1 LGVLDYLKNVFGAGK
16 KTLYKMW
23 LMDSKPI
30 FTSFGKDIYLS
41 DFVNNA
47 IDRVASE
54 ISKIELKSIVQNGDV
69 LQVQNDDLTRLFRFK
84 PNPLQTTSDFFS
96 SVEWLRRK
104 YRNAFIYPQY
114 EIITMPGGRQFRRYT
129 AFYPLKP
136 QAVYIGVNNG
146 QAWEIRLDFEDG
158 SSYTLPYADLIHMR
172 WRRGA
177 NTVIGG
183 GDDYGSVNDTDV
195 IRTIDA
201 LDKTIQGLPKSIEA
215 SLQIKGVYHAKTL
228 ADQQKLAKIR
238 DDFESH
244 ITTSSSGMVATDL
257 AGEFTPVNI
266 NAPEIP
272 EAALKFLKSV
282 IQERYGVSAAILS
295 GDYNGD
301 QHSAFYQ
308 TAIEDFI
315 VQFEQ
320 AFTACVF
327 TLREQDVGH
336 RAKCYYS
343 KVNYMATGDK
353 MNLAGLAKE
362 TGIMTLNEI
371 NEMFGIEP
379 FEGGNRRL
387 QSLNYVNIE
396 DVDAYQR
403 GRAGVA
409 SGAGAKAGAQAG
421 APAGAGEAEEVTEE
435 VAGKSL
441 NDAQTQSLLAVMT
454 QYAAGQLTLGQAI
467 NVVAIAIGITK
478 KEAKEIIEGLE

>member
-1 LGVLDYLKNVFGAGK
+1 MQPMSGLVVNLTHLFKGEGEELAILDYLKNVFRGK
-16 KTLYKMW
+16 ESKYNSW
-23 LMDSKPI
+23 LMDGAPI

-54 ISKIELKSIVQNGDV
+54 ISKIELKSIVQSGDV
-69 LQVQNDDLTRLFRFK
+69 LQIQNDDITRLFRFK
-84 PNPLQTTSDFFS
+84 PNPLQTTSDFFAN
-96 SVEWLRRK
+96 VEWLRRK

-114 EIITMPGGRQFRRYT
+114 EIITLPNGRQFKRYI

-136 QAVYIGVNNG
+136 SNIYIGENNG
-146 QAWEIRLDFEDG
+146 AVWEIRMDFEDG
-158 SSYTLPYADLIHMR
+158 KSYTLPYADLIHMK

-177 NTVIGG
+177 STTIGG
-183 GDDYGSVNDTDV
+183 GDDYGNVNDFEIV
-195 IRTIDA
+195 RTLDA

-215 SLQIKGVYHAKTL
+215 SLQVKGVYHAKTL
-228 ADQQKLAKIR
+228 ADQDKLSKIR
-238 DDFESH
+238 DDFENH
-244 ITTSSSGMVATDL
+244 ITTSKSGMIATDL

-266 NAPEIP
+266 RAAEIP
-272 EAALKFLKSV
+272 ETALKFLKSV

-327 TLREQDVGH
+327 TPREQDVGH

-343 KVNYMATGDK
+343 KVNYMATADK
-353 MNLAGLAKE
+353 MNLANLAKE
-362 TGIMTLNEI
+362 TGIMTLNQI
-371 NEMFGIEP
+371 NEMYGIEP

-396 DVDAYQR
+396 DIDAYQK
-403 GRAGVA
+403 G
-409 SGAGAKAGAQAG
+409 KAGIK
-421 APAGAGEAEEVTEE
+421 PKEGEDE
-435 VAGKSL
+435 
-441 NDAQTQSLLAVMT
+441 
-454 QYAAGQLTLGQAI
+454 
-467 NVVAIAIGITK
+467 
-478 KEAKEIIEGLE
+478 

>member
-1 LGVLDYLKNVFGAGK
+1 MGVLNYLKSILPGRGR
-16 KTLYKMW
+16 YSSW
-23 LMDSKPI
+23 LADSRPI

-54 ISKIELKSIVQNGDV
+54 ISKIELKSIVQRDDM
-69 LQVQNDDLTRLFRFK
+69 LKIQNDDITRLFRFK
-84 PNPLQTTSDFFS
+84 PNPLQTTSDFFAN
-96 SVEWLRRK
+96 VEWLRRK

-114 EIITMPGGRQFRRYT
+114 ELIQLPDGREFKRYI

-136 QAVYIGVNNG
+136 SNIYIGENG
-146 QAWEIRLDFEDG
+146 GNVWEIKMDFEDG
-158 SSYTLPYADLIHMR
+158 TSYILPYADLIHLR

-177 NTVIGG
+177 STTIGG
-183 GDDYGSVNDTDV
+183 GDDYGQPNDYEIV
-195 IRTIDA
+195 RTLDA

-215 SLQIKGVYHAKTL
+215 SLQVKGVYHAKTL
-228 ADQQKLAKIR
+228 ADQDKLSKIR
-238 DDFESH
+238 SDFENH

-266 NAPEIP
+266 KAADIPDNA
-272 EAALKFLKSV
+272 LSFLKAV

-327 TLREQDVGH
+327 TPREQDVGH

-343 KVNYMATGDK
+343 KVNYMSATDK
-353 MNLAGLAKE
+353 RELANLAKE
-362 TGIMTLNEI
+362 TGIMTLNQI

-396 DVDAYQR
+396 DIDAYQK
-403 GRAGVA
+403 GKAGV
-409 SGAGAKAGAQAG
+409 K
-421 APAGAGEAEEVTEE
+421 E
-435 VAGKSL
+435 
-441 NDAQTQSLLAVMT
+441 DDD
-454 QYAAGQLTLGQAI
+454 GQ
-467 NVVAIAIGITK
+467 
-478 KEAKEIIEGLE
+478 E